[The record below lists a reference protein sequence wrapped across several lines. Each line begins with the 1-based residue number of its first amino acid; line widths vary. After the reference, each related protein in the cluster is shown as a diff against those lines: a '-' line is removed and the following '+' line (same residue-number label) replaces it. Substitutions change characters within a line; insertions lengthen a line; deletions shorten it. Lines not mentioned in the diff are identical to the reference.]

1 MNLKFQIFI
10 PEKRKSF
17 PFTNTLLV
25 SLIGLS
31 ILIYILDYFSVDFIS
46 NKIIATVMLVGFLSF
61 FLRAAI
67 VRGKVKPYHGRLE
80 GWIYFSNNGL
90 KINDEEI
97 DINNLTKL
105 DFEFGSYY
113 SEFIHHTTPIIYPWR
128 ENGTNNFLKLNYIDG
143 TKRSI
148 QFQRMYEDQQKYLK
162 PFLEYLYAM
171 NLMSFLRLIDILG
184 ITDYE
189 EIQDYKKEI
198 KTLHNNQSF
207 PD

>member
-46 NKIIATVMLVGFLSF
+46 NKIIATVMFVGFLSF

-67 VRGKVKPYHGRLE
+67 VRGKVRPYHGRLE

-113 SEFIHHTTPIIYPWR
+113 SEFIHHTTAIIHPWR

-171 NLMSFLRLIDILG
+171 NLISFLRLIDILG
-184 ITDYE
+184 ITEYE
-189 EIQDYKKEI
+189 KIQDYKKE
-198 KTLHNNQSF
+198 LVNSS
-207 PD
+207 